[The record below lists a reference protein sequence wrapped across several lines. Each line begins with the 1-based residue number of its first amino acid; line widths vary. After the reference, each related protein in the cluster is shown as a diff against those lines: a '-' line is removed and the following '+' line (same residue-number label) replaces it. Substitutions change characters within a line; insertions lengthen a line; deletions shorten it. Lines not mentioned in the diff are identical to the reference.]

1 MRVGVDTGGTFTDF
15 VWEEDGKLKT
25 LKVPSTPGNPAKAI
39 LQGLERIGIKPEVLI
54 HGTTVATNAF
64 LERKGEDF
72 VLITTKGFEDVILIG
87 RQTRPKIYDFFVE
100 KPKPFVKEENII
112 GVDERLS
119 AKGEVIKPLTER
131 EVKKVLK
138 YVKRKGTRSVAVSL
152 LHSYKNPVHEV
163 SLAKALSTSKELF
176 LSLSHEVL
184 CEIREYERTATTAIN
199 AYLSPILK
207 RYLETLEEKL
217 PQTRVFVEQ
226 SNGGYMPISLA
237 KHRAVQTILSGPAG
251 GAKAGLSLAR
261 YFGIAGVITLDMGG
275 TSTDVCLIK
284 SSLPF
289 TKEYQF
295 DGYPVSIPV
304 IDIHTVGAG
313 GGSIAWVDE
322 GGLLKVGPI
331 SAGADPGPACY
342 GKGNDFTVTDA
353 NLILGRI
360 IPEFFLGGEMRIFP
374 ERSFNALTKLAEKVG
389 LSPLETALG
398 VVEIVNTNM
407 VRALRKVSTERGIDP
422 SSYFLLAFGGASGL
436 HACDLTR
443 KLNLQGF
450 IAPKLASS
458 FSALGLYT
466 GSPVFDFSKTVLLP
480 VENLE
485 QIRTEIE
492 SLKKIAFERVLS
504 FGAPKGDP
512 SLALGTTASHRV
524 IPRHAS
530 AEGPLASLGVTK
542 EGLGVT
548 KEGLGV
554 TRVEVFLDLRYKGQG
569 YELCLPYQ
577 ENLASA
583 FHDAHRRE
591 FGFCLE
597 HFPVEVINVR
607 VRLTGEDEPLNLK
620 VESQKFVFSPFEKEV
635 YTKEGPKKFKVIPWD
650 ELKKGDK
657 LFGPLLIIDRYTTL
671 FVEEGFLAEVKDGL
685 TIFCYPN
692 RS

>member
-1 MRVGVDTGGTFTDF
+1 MRVGVDTGGTFTDL
-15 VWEEDGKLKT
+15 VWEEDGELKT
-25 LKVPSTPGNPAKAI
+25 LKIPSTPGNPAEAI

-87 RQTRPKIYDFFVE
+87 RQTRPKVYDFFVE

-131 EVKKVLK
+131 EVKRVLK
-138 YVKRKGTRSVAVSL
+138 FVKRKGVRSVAVSL

-163 SLAKALSTSKELF
+163 NLAKALSTSKELL

-261 YFGIAGVITLDMGG
+261 YFGVAGVITLDMGG

-353 NLILGRI
+353 NLVLGRI
-360 IPEFFLGGEMRIFP
+360 IPEFFLGGEMRVFP
-374 ERSFNALTKLAEKVG
+374 ERSFNVLTKLAEKVG

-436 HACDLTR
+436 QACDLTR

-466 GSPVFDFSKTVLLP
+466 ASPVFDFSKTVLLP
-480 VENLE
+480 VEDLE
-485 QIRTEIE
+485 KIKAEVE
-492 SLKKIAFERVLS
+492 SLKKMALERVLS
-504 FGAPKGDP
+504 FGVTKGDP
-512 SLALGTTASHRV
+512 SLALG
-524 IPRHAS
+524 
-530 AEGPLASLGVTK
+530 VTK
-542 EGLGVT
+542 EGLWATKEVLGVT
-548 KEGLGV
+548 KSQ
-554 TRVEVFLDLRYKGQG
+554 VFLDLRYKGQG

-583 FHDAHRRE
+583 FHEAHRGE

-657 LFGPLLIIDRYTTL
+657 LFGPLLIVDRYTTL

>member
-15 VWEEDGKLKT
+15 VWEEDGELKT

-87 RQTRPKIYDFFVE
+87 RQTRPKVYDFFVE

-131 EVKKVLK
+131 EVKRVLK
-138 YVKRKGTRSVAVSL
+138 FVKRKGLRSVAVSL
-152 LHSYKNPVHEV
+152 LHSYKNPIHEV
-163 SLAKALSTSKELF
+163 SLAKALSTSKELL

-217 PQTRVFVEQ
+217 PQTKVFVEQ

-353 NLILGRI
+353 NLVLGRI
-360 IPEFFLGGEMRIFP
+360 IPEFFLGGEMRVFP
-374 ERSFNALTKLAEKVG
+374 ERSFKALTKLAEKVG

-466 GSPVFDFSKTVLLP
+466 ASPMFDFSKTVLLP
-480 VENLE
+480 VEELE
-485 QIRTEIE
+485 KIKAEIE
-492 SLKKIAFERVLS
+492 SLKKIALEKVLS
-504 FGAPKGDP
+504 FGVA
-512 SLALGTTASHRV
+512 
-524 IPRHAS
+524 
-530 AEGPLASLGVTK
+530 K
-542 EGLGVT
+542 ELINSF
-548 KEGLGV
+548 KAQ
-554 TRVEVFLDLRYKGQG
+554 VFLDLRYKGQG

-577 ENLASA
+577 EDLASA
-583 FHDAHRRE
+583 FHDAHRNE

-607 VRLTGEDEPLNLK
+607 VRLKGEDEPLNLR

-635 YTKEGPKKFKVIPWD
+635 YTKEGAKKFKVIPWD
-650 ELKKGDK
+650 ELKEGDK

>member
-15 VWEEDGKLKT
+15 VWEEDGELKT

-87 RQTRPKIYDFFVE
+87 RQTRPKVYDFFVE

-131 EVKKVLK
+131 EVKRVLK
-138 YVKRKGTRSVAVSL
+138 FVKRKGTRSVAVSL

-163 SLAKALSTSKELF
+163 SLAKALSTSMELL

-353 NLILGRI
+353 NLVLGRL
-360 IPEFFLGGEMRIFP
+360 IPEFFLGGEMRVFP

-466 GSPVFDFSKTVLLP
+466 ASPVFDFSKTVLLP
-480 VENLE
+480 VEDLE
-485 QIRTEIE
+485 KIKAEVE
-492 SLKKIAFERVLS
+492 NLKKMALERVLS
-504 FGAPKGDP
+504 FGVSKELIN
-512 SLALGTTASHRV
+512 SLKAQ
-524 IPRHAS
+524 
-530 AEGPLASLGVTK
+530 
-542 EGLGVT
+542 
-548 KEGLGV
+548 
-554 TRVEVFLDLRYKGQG
+554 VFLDLRYRGQG

-583 FHDAHRRE
+583 FHEAHRGE

-607 VRLTGEDEPLNLK
+607 VRLAGEDEPLNLK

-657 LFGPLLIIDRYTTL
+657 LFGPLLIVDRYTTL
-671 FVEEGFLAEVKDGL
+671 FVEEDFLAEVKDGL
-685 TIFCYPN
+685 TIFCYPK

>member
-15 VWEEDGKLKT
+15 VWEEDGELKT
-25 LKVPSTPGNPAKAI
+25 LKTLSTPDNPAKAI
-39 LQGLERIGIKPEVLI
+39 LQGLERIGIKTEVLI

-72 VLITTKGFEDVILIG
+72 ILITTKGFEDVILIG
-87 RQTRPKIYDFFVE
+87 RQTRPKLYDFFVE
-100 KPKPFVKEENII
+100 KPKPFIKEENII
-112 GVDERLS
+112 GVDERIS
-119 AKGEVIKPLTER
+119 AKGEIIKPLTER
-131 EVKKVLK
+131 EVKRVLK
-138 YVKRKGTRSVAVSL
+138 FVKRKGLRSVAVSL
-152 LHSYKNPVHEV
+152 LHSYKNPAHEV
-163 SLAKALSTSKELF
+163 MIAKALSASKEHL
-176 LSLSHEVL
+176 LSLSHEIL
-184 CEIREYERTATTAIN
+184 CEIKEYERTATTAIN

-207 RYLETLEEKL
+207 KYLEALEAKL
-217 PQTRVFVEQ
+217 TQTRVFVEQ

-261 YFGIAGVITLDMGG
+261 YFGLSGIITFDMGG

-331 SAGADPGPACY
+331 SAGADPGPSCY
-342 GKGNDFTVTDA
+342 GKGDDFTVTDA

-398 VVEIVNTNM
+398 VIEIVNTNM

-443 KLNLQGF
+443 KLNLKGF

-458 FSALGLYT
+458 FSAFGLYT
-466 GSPVFDFSKTVLLP
+466 SSPVFDFSKTVLLP

-485 QIRTEIE
+485 KIKNEVE
-492 SLKKIAFERVLS
+492 SLKKIAFEKVSS
-504 FGAPKGDP
+504 FGLSKDFIDFLRA
-512 SLALGTTASHRV
+512 
-524 IPRHAS
+524 
-530 AEGPLASLGVTK
+530 
-542 EGLGVT
+542 
-548 KEGLGV
+548 
-554 TRVEVFLDLRYKGQG
+554 EVFLDLHYKGQG

-577 ENLASA
+577 EDLVLA
-583 FHDAHRRE
+583 FHEAHRVE

-597 HFPVEVINVR
+597 NFPVEVINIR
-607 VRLTGEDEPLNLK
+607 VRLVGEDEPFNLK
-620 VESQKFVFSPFEKEV
+620 VESQEFIFPPFEKEV
-635 YTKEGPKKFKVIPWD
+635 YTKDGVKKFKVIPWNM
-650 ELKKGDK
+650 LKKGDK
-657 LFGPLLIIDRYTTL
+657 LFGPLLIVDRYTTL
-671 FVEEGFLAEVKDGL
+671 FVEEDFLAEVKDGL
-685 TIFCYPN
+685 TIFCYPKEG
-692 RS
+692 

>member
-15 VWEEDGKLKT
+15 VWEEDGELKT

-87 RQTRPKIYDFFVE
+87 RQTRPKVYDFFVE

-131 EVKKVLK
+131 EVKRVLK
-138 YVKRKGTRSVAVSL
+138 FVKRKGLRSVAVSL
-152 LHSYKNPVHEV
+152 LHSYKNPIHEV
-163 SLAKALSTSKELF
+163 SLAKALSTSMELL

-207 RYLETLEEKL
+207 RYLEALEEKL

-353 NLILGRI
+353 NLVLGRI
-360 IPEFFLGGEMRIFP
+360 IPEFFLGGEMRVFP

-466 GSPVFDFSKTVLLP
+466 ASPVFDFSKTVLLP
-480 VENLE
+480 VEDLE
-485 QIRTEIE
+485 KIKAEVE
-492 SLKKIAFERVLS
+492 SLKKMALEKVLS
-504 FGAPKGDP
+504 FGATKGDP
-512 SLALGTTASHRV
+512 SLALGA
-524 IPRHAS
+524 
-530 AEGPLASLGVTK
+530 TK
-542 EGLGVT
+542 EGLGAT
-548 KEGLGV
+548 KGVLGV

-583 FHDAHRRE
+583 FHEAHRNE

-635 YTKEGPKKFKVIPWD
+635 YTKEGPKKFKVVPWD

-685 TIFCYPN
+685 TIFCYPKRN
-692 RS
+692 

>member
-1 MRVGVDTGGTFTDF
+1 MKVGVDTGGTFTDF
-15 VWEEDGKLKT
+15 VWEEDGELKT
-25 LKVPSTPGNPAKAI
+25 LKVPSTPDNPAKAI
-39 LQGLERIGIKPEVLI
+39 LQGLERLGIKPEVLI

-100 KPKPFVKEENII
+100 KPKPFVKEENIV

-131 EVKKVLK
+131 EIKRALK
-138 YVKRKGTRSVAVSL
+138 FVKRKGLKSVAISL
-152 LHSYKNPVHEV
+152 LHSYKNPVHERQI
-163 SLAKALSTSKELF
+163 AQALSASKEYL
-176 LSLSHEVL
+176 LSLSHEIL
-184 CEIREYERTATTAIN
+184 CEIREYERTATTAVN

-207 RYLETLEEKL
+207 KYLEALEEKL
-217 PQTRVFVEQ
+217 THTKVFIEQ

-237 KHRAVQTILSGPAG
+237 KNRAVQTILSGPAG
-251 GAKAGLSLAR
+251 GAKAGLSLAK
-261 YFGIAGVITLDMGG
+261 YFGLSGVITLDMGG
-275 TSTDVCLIK
+275 TSTDVCLIR

-342 GKGNDFTVTDA
+342 GKGDDFTVTDA
-353 NLILGRI
+353 NLVLGRI

-374 ERSFNALTKLAEKVG
+374 ERSYKALTKLSEKVG

-398 VVEIVNTNM
+398 VIEIVNTNM

-443 KLNLQGF
+443 KLKLQGF

-458 FSALGLYT
+458 FSAFGLYNA
-466 GSPVFDFSKTVLLP
+466 SPVFDFSKTVLLP
-480 VENLE
+480 AENLE
-485 QIRTEIE
+485 KVKEE
-492 SLKKIAFERVLS
+492 VEALKKIAFERVLS
-504 FGAPKGDP
+504 FGLSKELID
-512 SLALGTTASHRV
+512 SLR
-524 IPRHAS
+524 
-530 AEGPLASLGVTK
+530 AEVY
-542 EGLGVT
+542 
-548 KEGLGV
+548 
-554 TRVEVFLDLRYKGQG
+554 LDLRYLGQG
-569 YELCLPYQ
+569 YELSLPFQ
-577 ENLASA
+577 KNLVLA
-583 FHDAHRRE
+583 FHDAHREE
-591 FGFCLE
+591 FGFSLDN
-597 HFPVEVINVR
+597 FPVEVINVR
-607 VRLTGEDEPLNLK
+607 VRLVGEDEPLNLK

-635 YTKEGPKKFKVIPWD
+635 FTKHGVKKFKVLPWD

-657 LFGPLLIIDRYTTL
+657 LFGPILIIDRYTTL
-671 FVEEGFLAEVKDGL
+671 FVEEDFIAEVKDGQ
-685 TIFCYPN
+685 TIFCYPKGL
-692 RS
+692 RRHECC

>member
-15 VWEEDGKLKT
+15 VWEEDGELKT

-87 RQTRPKIYDFFVE
+87 RQTRPKVYDFFVE

-131 EVKKVLK
+131 EVKRVLK
-138 YVKRKGTRSVAVSL
+138 FVKRKGARSVAVSL
-152 LHSYKNPVHEV
+152 LHSYKNPIHEV
-163 SLAKALSTSKELF
+163 SLAKALSTSMELL

-217 PQTRVFVEQ
+217 SQTRVFVEQ
-226 SNGGYMPISLA
+226 SNGGYKPISLA

-342 GKGNDFTVTDA
+342 GKGNSFTVTDA
-353 NLILGRI
+353 NLVLGRI
-360 IPEFFLGGEMRIFP
+360 IPEFFLGGEMRVFP

-466 GSPVFDFSKTVLLP
+466 ASPVFDFSKTVLLP
-480 VENLE
+480 VEDLE
-485 QIRTEIE
+485 KIKAEVE
-492 SLKKIAFERVLS
+492 NLKKMALERVLS
-504 FGAPKGDP
+504 FGVSKELIN
-512 SLALGTTASHRV
+512 SLKAQ
-524 IPRHAS
+524 
-530 AEGPLASLGVTK
+530 
-542 EGLGVT
+542 
-548 KEGLGV
+548 
-554 TRVEVFLDLRYKGQG
+554 VFLDLRYRGQG

-583 FHDAHRRE
+583 FHEAHRGE

-607 VRLTGEDEPLNLK
+607 VRLAGEDEPLNLK

-657 LFGPLLIIDRYTTL
+657 LFGPLLIVDRYTTL
-671 FVEEGFLAEVKDGL
+671 FVEEDFLAEVKDGL
-685 TIFCYPN
+685 TIFCYPK

>member
-1 MRVGVDTGGTFTDF
+1 
-15 VWEEDGKLKT
+15 
-25 LKVPSTPGNPAKAI
+25 
-39 LQGLERIGIKPEVLI
+39 
-54 HGTTVATNAF
+54 
-64 LERKGEDF
+64 
-72 VLITTKGFEDVILIG
+72 
-87 RQTRPKIYDFFVE
+87 
-100 KPKPFVKEENII
+100 
-112 GVDERLS
+112 
-119 AKGEVIKPLTER
+119 
-131 EVKKVLK
+131 
-138 YVKRKGTRSVAVSL
+138 
-152 LHSYKNPVHEV
+152 
-163 SLAKALSTSKELF
+163 
-176 LSLSHEVL
+176 
-184 CEIREYERTATTAIN
+184 
-199 AYLSPILK
+199 
-207 RYLETLEEKL
+207 
-217 PQTRVFVEQ
+217 
-226 SNGGYMPISLA
+226 
-237 KHRAVQTILSGPAG
+237 
-251 GAKAGLSLAR
+251 
-261 YFGIAGVITLDMGG
+261 
-275 TSTDVCLIK
+275 
-284 SSLPF
+284 
-289 TKEYQF
+289 
-295 DGYPVSIPV
+295 V

-353 NLILGRI
+353 NLILGRL
-360 IPEFFLGGEMRIFP
+360 IPEFFLGGEMRVFP

-466 GSPVFDFSKTVLLP
+466 ASPVFDFSKTVLLP
-480 VENLE
+480 VEDLE
-485 QIRTEIE
+485 KIKAEVE
-492 SLKKIAFERVLS
+492 NLKKMALERVLS
-504 FGAPKGDP
+504 FGVSKELIN
-512 SLALGTTASHRV
+512 SLKAQ
-524 IPRHAS
+524 
-530 AEGPLASLGVTK
+530 
-542 EGLGVT
+542 
-548 KEGLGV
+548 
-554 TRVEVFLDLRYKGQG
+554 VFLDLRYKGQG

-583 FHDAHRRE
+583 FHEAHRGE

-607 VRLTGEDEPLNLK
+607 VRLAGEDEPLNLK
-620 VESQKFVFSPFEKEV
+620 VESQKFVFSPFEKKV

-657 LFGPLLIIDRYTTL
+657 LFGPLLIVDRYTTL
-671 FVEEGFLAEVKDGL
+671 FVEEDFLAEVKDGL
-685 TIFCYPN
+685 TIFCYPK

>member
-15 VWEEDGKLKT
+15 VWEEDGELKT
-25 LKVPSTPGNPAKAI
+25 LKVPSTPGNPAEAI
-39 LQGLERIGIKPEVLI
+39 LQGLERIGIKSEVLI

-87 RQTRPKIYDFFVE
+87 RQTRPKVYDFFVK

-119 AKGEVIKPLTER
+119 AKGEVIKPLTEK
-131 EVKKVLK
+131 EVKKALK
-138 YVKRKGTRSVAVSL
+138 FVKRKEARSVAVSL

-163 SLAKALSTSKELF
+163 SLAKALSTSKELL

-261 YFGIAGVITLDMGG
+261 YFGIDGVITLDMGG

-353 NLILGRI
+353 NLVLGRI
-360 IPEFFLGGEMRIFP
+360 IPEFFLGGEMRVFP

-458 FSALGLYT
+458 FSALGLYNA
-466 GSPVFDFSKTVLLP
+466 SPVFDFSKTVLLP
-480 VENLE
+480 VEDLE
-485 QIRTEIE
+485 KIKAEIE
-492 SLKKIAFERVLS
+492 SLKKIATERVLS
-504 FGAPKGDP
+504 FGLPKELVN
-512 SLALGTTASHRV
+512 SLKAEV
-524 IPRHAS
+524 I
-530 AEGPLASLGVTK
+530 
-542 EGLGVT
+542 
-548 KEGLGV
+548 
-554 TRVEVFLDLRYKGQG
+554 LDLRYKGQG
-569 YELCLPYQ
+569 YELCLPHQ

-583 FHDAHRRE
+583 FHEAHRNE

-635 YTKEGPKKFKVIPWD
+635 YTKEGPKKFKVVPWD

-657 LFGPLLIIDRYTTL
+657 LFGPLLIVDRYTTL

-692 RS
+692 RSLKA

>member
-15 VWEEDGKLKT
+15 VWEEDGELKT
-25 LKVPSTPGNPAKAI
+25 LKVPSTPDNPAKAI
-39 LQGLERIGIKPEVLI
+39 LQGLERIGIKPEILI

-87 RQTRPKIYDFFVE
+87 RQTRPKVYDFFVE

-119 AKGEVIKPLTER
+119 AKGEMIKPLTEK
-131 EVKKVLK
+131 EVKRALK
-138 YVKRKGTRSVAVSL
+138 FVKRKGVRSVAVSL

-163 SLAKALSTSKELF
+163 SLAKALSTSRELL

-184 CEIREYERTATTAIN
+184 CEIREYERTTTTAIN

-207 RYLETLEEKL
+207 KYLESLEEAL

-237 KHRAVQTILSGPAG
+237 KHRAIHTILSGPAG

-353 NLILGRI
+353 NLVLGRI
-360 IPEFFLGGEMRIFP
+360 IPEFFLGGEMRVFP

-398 VVEIVNTNM
+398 VIEIVNTNM

-422 SSYFLLAFGGASGL
+422 SNYFLLAFGGASGL

-443 KLNLQGF
+443 KLNLKGF

-466 GSPVFDFSKTVLLP
+466 ASPVFDFSKTVLLP

-485 QIRTEIE
+485 KIKAEIE
-492 SLKKIAFERVLS
+492 SLKKMALEKVLS
-504 FGAPKGDP
+504 FGVAKELIN
-512 SLALGTTASHRV
+512 SLKV
-524 IPRHAS
+524 Q
-530 AEGPLASLGVTK
+530 
-542 EGLGVT
+542 
-548 KEGLGV
+548 
-554 TRVEVFLDLRYKGQG
+554 VFLDLRYKGQG

-583 FHDAHRRE
+583 FHEAHREE

-607 VRLTGEDEPLNLK
+607 VRLSGEDEPLNLK
-620 VESQKFVFSPFEKEV
+620 VEIQKFVFFPFEKEV
-635 YTKEGPKKFKVIPWD
+635 YTKEGPKRFKVIAWD

-671 FVEEGFLAEVKDGL
+671 FVEEDFLAEVKDGL
-685 TIFCYPN
+685 TIFCYPK

>member
-15 VWEEDGKLKT
+15 VWEENGELKT

-87 RQTRPKIYDFFVE
+87 RQTRPKVYDFFVE

-131 EVKKVLK
+131 EVKRVLK
-138 YVKRKGTRSVAVSL
+138 FVKRKGARSVAVSL

-163 SLAKALSTSKELF
+163 SLAKALSTSMELL

-207 RYLETLEEKL
+207 RYLEALEEKL

-353 NLILGRI
+353 NLVLGRI
-360 IPEFFLGGEMRIFP
+360 IPEFFLGGEMRVFP

-466 GSPVFDFSKTVLLP
+466 ASPVFDFSKTVLLS
-480 VENLE
+480 VEDFE
-485 QIRTEIE
+485 KIKAEVE
-492 SLKKIAFERVLS
+492 SLKKTALEKVLS
-504 FGAPKGDP
+504 FGVAKELIN
-512 SLALGTTASHRV
+512 SLKAQ
-524 IPRHAS
+524 
-530 AEGPLASLGVTK
+530 
-542 EGLGVT
+542 
-548 KEGLGV
+548 
-554 TRVEVFLDLRYKGQG
+554 VFLDLRYKGQG

-583 FHDAHRRE
+583 FHEAHRGE

-607 VRLTGEDEPLNLK
+607 VRLAGEDEPLNLK

-657 LFGPLLIIDRYTTL
+657 LFGPLLIVDRYTTL
-671 FVEEGFLAEVKDGL
+671 FVEEDFLAEVKDGL
-685 TIFCYPN
+685 TIFCYPK

>member
-15 VWEEDGKLKT
+15 VWEEDGELKT

-87 RQTRPKIYDFFVE
+87 RQTRPKVYDFFVE

-131 EVKKVLK
+131 EVKRVLK
-138 YVKRKGTRSVAVSL
+138 FVKRKGARSVAVSL
-152 LHSYKNPVHEV
+152 LHSYKNPIHEV
-163 SLAKALSTSKELF
+163 SLAKALSTSMELL

-353 NLILGRI
+353 NLVLGRL
-360 IPEFFLGGEMRIFP
+360 IPEFFLGGEMRVFP

-466 GSPVFDFSKTVLLP
+466 ASPVFDFSKTVLLP
-480 VENLE
+480 VEDLE
-485 QIRTEIE
+485 KIKAEVE
-492 SLKKIAFERVLS
+492 NLKKMALERVLS
-504 FGAPKGDP
+504 FGVSKELIN
-512 SLALGTTASHRV
+512 SLKAQ
-524 IPRHAS
+524 
-530 AEGPLASLGVTK
+530 
-542 EGLGVT
+542 
-548 KEGLGV
+548 
-554 TRVEVFLDLRYKGQG
+554 VFLDLRYRGQG

-583 FHDAHRRE
+583 FHEAHRGE

-607 VRLTGEDEPLNLK
+607 VRLAGEDEPLNLK

-657 LFGPLLIIDRYTTL
+657 LFGPLLIVDRYTTL
-671 FVEEGFLAEVKDGL
+671 FVEEDFLAEVKDGL
-685 TIFCYPN
+685 TIFCYPK

>member
-15 VWEEDGKLKT
+15 VWEEDGELKT
-25 LKVPSTPGNPAKAI
+25 LKVPSTPDNPAKAI
-39 LQGLERIGIKPEVLI
+39 LQGLELIGIKPEILI

-87 RQTRPKIYDFFVE
+87 RQTRPKVYDFFVE

-119 AKGEVIKPLTER
+119 AKGEVIKPLTEK
-131 EVKKVLK
+131 EVKRALK
-138 YVKRKGTRSVAVSL
+138 FVKREGVRSVAVSL

-163 SLAKALSTSKELF
+163 SLAKALSTSRELL

-184 CEIREYERTATTAIN
+184 CEIREYERTTTTAIN

-207 RYLETLEEKL
+207 KYLETLEEAL
-217 PQTRVFVEQ
+217 PQTRVFIEQ

-251 GAKAGLSLAR
+251 GAKAGLSLTR

-353 NLILGRI
+353 NLVLGRI
-360 IPEFFLGGEMRIFP
+360 IPEFFLGGEMRVCP

-443 KLNLQGF
+443 KLNLKGF

-466 GSPVFDFSKTVLLP
+466 ASPVFDFSKTVLLP

-485 QIRTEIE
+485 KIKAEIE
-492 SLKKIAFERVLS
+492 SLKKMALEKVLY
-504 FGAPKGDP
+504 FGVAKELIN
-512 SLALGTTASHRV
+512 SLKAQ
-524 IPRHAS
+524 
-530 AEGPLASLGVTK
+530 
-542 EGLGVT
+542 
-548 KEGLGV
+548 
-554 TRVEVFLDLRYKGQG
+554 VFLDLRYKGQG

-583 FHDAHRRE
+583 FHEAHRGE

-607 VRLTGEDEPLNLK
+607 VRLSGEDEPLNLK

-635 YTKEGPKKFKVIPWD
+635 YTKEGPKRFKVIAWD

-685 TIFCYPN
+685 TIFCYPK

>member
-1 MRVGVDTGGTFTDF
+1 MRVGVDTGGTFTDL
-15 VWEEDGKLKT
+15 VWEEDGELKT

-87 RQTRPKIYDFFVE
+87 RQTRPKVYDFFVE

-131 EVKKVLK
+131 EVKRVLK
-138 YVKRKGTRSVAVSL
+138 FVKRKGVRSVAVSL

-163 SLAKALSTSKELF
+163 NLAKALSTSKELL

-261 YFGIAGVITLDMGG
+261 YFGVAGVITLDMGG

-353 NLILGRI
+353 NLVLGRI
-360 IPEFFLGGEMRIFP
+360 IPEFFLGGEMRVFP

-436 HACDLTR
+436 QACDLTR

-466 GSPVFDFSKTVLLP
+466 ASPVFDFSKTVLLP
-480 VENLE
+480 VEDLE
-485 QIRTEIE
+485 KIKAEVE
-492 SLKKIAFERVLS
+492 SLKKMALERVLS
-504 FGAPKGDP
+504 FGVTKGDP
-512 SLALGTTASHRV
+512 SLALGVTK
-524 IPRHAS
+524 
-530 AEGPLASLGVTK
+530 EGLWATK

-548 KEGLGV
+548 KSQ
-554 TRVEVFLDLRYKGQG
+554 VFLDLRYKGQG

-583 FHDAHRRE
+583 FHEAHRGE

-597 HFPVEVINVR
+597 HFPVEVTNVR

-620 VESQKFVFSPFEKEV
+620 VESQKFFFSPFEKEV
-635 YTKEGPKKFKVIPWD
+635 YTKEGPKKFKFIPWD

-657 LFGPLLIIDRYTTL
+657 LFGPLLIVDRYTTL

>member
-15 VWEEDGKLKT
+15 VWEEYGELKT
-25 LKVPSTPGNPAKAI
+25 LKVPSTPGNPAEAI
-39 LQGLERIGIKPEVLI
+39 LQGLERIGIKSEVLI

-87 RQTRPKIYDFFVE
+87 RQTRPKVYDFFVE

-131 EVKKVLK
+131 EVKRALK
-138 YVKRKGTRSVAVSL
+138 FVKRKGVRSFAVSL

-163 SLAKALSTSKELF
+163 SLAKALSTSKELL

-207 RYLETLEEKL
+207 RYLETLEEAL

-261 YFGIAGVITLDMGG
+261 YFGVAGAITLDMGG

-342 GKGNDFTVTDA
+342 GKGKDFTVTDA
-353 NLILGRI
+353 NLVLGRI
-360 IPEFFLGGEMRIFP
+360 IPEFFLGGEMRVFP

-436 HACDLTR
+436 QACDLTR

-466 GSPVFDFSKTVLLP
+466 ASPVFDFSKTVLLP

-485 QIRTEIE
+485 KIKTEVE
-492 SLKKIAFERVLS
+492 SLKKMALEKVLS
-504 FGAPKGDP
+504 F
-512 SLALGTTASHRV
+512 
-524 IPRHAS
+524 
-530 AEGPLASLGVTK
+530 GVTK

-554 TRVEVFLDLRYKGQG
+554 TKSQVFLDLRYKGQG

-577 ENLASA
+577 EDLASA
-583 FHDAHRRE
+583 FHEAHRGE
-591 FGFCLE
+591 FGFYLE

>member
-15 VWEEDGKLKT
+15 VWEEDGELKT

-87 RQTRPKIYDFFVE
+87 RQTRPKVYDFFVE

-131 EVKKVLK
+131 EVKRALK
-138 YVKRKGTRSVAVSL
+138 FVKRKGARSVAVSL

-163 SLAKALSTSKELF
+163 NLAKALSTSKELL

-207 RYLETLEEKL
+207 RYLETLEEAL

-226 SNGGYMPISLA
+226 SNGGYIPISLA

-353 NLILGRI
+353 NLVLGRI
-360 IPEFFLGGEMRIFP
+360 IPEFFLGGEMRVFP

-466 GSPVFDFSKTVLLP
+466 ASPVFDFSKTVLLP
-480 VENLE
+480 VEDLE
-485 QIRTEIE
+485 KIKAEVE
-492 SLKKIAFERVLS
+492 SLKKMALERVLS
-504 FGAPKGDP
+504 FGVAKELIN
-512 SLALGTTASHRV
+512 SLKAQ
-524 IPRHAS
+524 
-530 AEGPLASLGVTK
+530 
-542 EGLGVT
+542 
-548 KEGLGV
+548 
-554 TRVEVFLDLRYKGQG
+554 VFLDLRYKGQG

-577 ENLASA
+577 EDLASA
-583 FHDAHRRE
+583 FHEAHRNE

-597 HFPVEVINVR
+597 HFPVEVTNVR

-635 YTKEGPKKFKVIPWD
+635 HTKEGPKKFKVIPWD

-657 LFGPLLIIDRYTTL
+657 LFGPLLIVDRYTTL

>member
-15 VWEEDGKLKT
+15 VWEEDGELKT
-25 LKVPSTPGNPAKAI
+25 LKVPSTSGNPADAI
-39 LQGLERIGIKPEVLI
+39 LQGLERIGIKSEVLI

-87 RQTRPKIYDFFVE
+87 RQTRPKVYDFFVE

-131 EVKKVLK
+131 EVKRALK
-138 YVKRKGTRSVAVSL
+138 FVKRKGVRSVAVSL

-163 SLAKALSTSKELF
+163 SLAKALSTSKELL

-353 NLILGRI
+353 NLILGRL
-360 IPEFFLGGEMRIFP
+360 IPEFFLGGEMRVFP

-436 HACDLTR
+436 QACDLTR

-466 GSPVFDFSKTVLLP
+466 ASPVFDFSKTILLP
-480 VENLE
+480 VEDLE
-485 QIRTEIE
+485 KIKAEVE
-492 SLKKIAFERVLS
+492 SLKKMALERVLS
-504 FGAPKGDP
+504 F
-512 SLALGTTASHRV
+512 
-524 IPRHAS
+524 
-530 AEGPLASLGVTK
+530 
-542 EGLGVT
+542 GVT

-583 FHDAHRRE
+583 FHEAHRGE

-607 VRLTGEDEPLNLK
+607 VRLTGEDEPLNPK
-620 VESQKFVFSPFEKEV
+620 VERQKFVFSPFEKEV

-657 LFGPLLIIDRYTTL
+657 LFGPLLIVDRYTTL

-685 TIFCYPN
+685 TIFCYSN

>member
-15 VWEEDGKLKT
+15 VWEEDGELKT
-25 LKVPSTPGNPAKAI
+25 LKVPSTPGNPAEAI
-39 LQGLERIGIKPEVLI
+39 LQGLERIGIKSEVLI

-87 RQTRPKIYDFFVE
+87 RQTRPKVYDFFVE
-100 KPKPFVKEENII
+100 KPKPFVKEENTI

-131 EVKKVLK
+131 EVKRALK
-138 YVKRKGTRSVAVSL
+138 FVKRKGVRSVAVSL

-163 SLAKALSTSKELF
+163 SLAKALSTSKELL

-353 NLILGRI
+353 NLVLGRI
-360 IPEFFLGGEMRIFP
+360 IPEFFLGGEMRVFP
-374 ERSFNALTKLAEKVG
+374 ERSFNALTKLAERVG

-436 HACDLTR
+436 QACDLTR

-466 GSPVFDFSKTVLLP
+466 ASPVFDFSKTVLLP
-480 VENLE
+480 VEDLKKIKAE
-485 QIRTEIE
+485 VE
-492 SLKKIAFERVLS
+492 SLKKMALEKVLS
-504 FGAPKGDP
+504 FGATKGDP
-512 SLALGTTASHRV
+512 SLALW
-524 IPRHAS
+524 
-530 AEGPLASLGVTK
+530 VTK

-548 KEGLGV
+548 KSQ
-554 TRVEVFLDLRYKGQG
+554 VFLDLRYKGQG
-569 YELCLPYQ
+569 YELCLPYE

-583 FHDAHRRE
+583 FHEAHRGE

-657 LFGPLLIIDRYTTL
+657 LFGPLLIVDRYTTL

>member
-1 MRVGVDTGGTFTDF
+1 MRVGVDIGGTFTDF
-15 VWEEDGKLKT
+15 VWEEDGELKT
-25 LKVPSTPGNPAKAI
+25 LKVPSTPGNPAEAI

-131 EVKKVLK
+131 EVKRVLK
-138 YVKRKGTRSVAVSL
+138 FVKRKGARSVAVSL
-152 LHSYKNPVHEV
+152 LHSYKNPIHEV
-163 SLAKALSTSKELF
+163 SLAKALSASSELL

-251 GAKAGLSLAR
+251 GAKAGLSLAK

-353 NLILGRI
+353 NLVLGRI
-360 IPEFFLGGEMRIFP
+360 IPEFFLGGEMRVFP

-436 HACDLTR
+436 HACDLTK

-466 GSPVFDFSKTVLLP
+466 ASPVFDFSKTVLLP
-480 VENLE
+480 VEDLE
-485 QIRTEIE
+485 KIKTEVE
-492 SLKKIAFERVLS
+492 SLKKIAFKRVLS
-504 FGAPKGDP
+504 FGVPEELVN
-512 SLALGTTASHRV
+512 SLKAQ
-524 IPRHAS
+524 
-530 AEGPLASLGVTK
+530 
-542 EGLGVT
+542 
-548 KEGLGV
+548 
-554 TRVEVFLDLRYKGQG
+554 VFLDLRYKGQG

-577 ENLASA
+577 EDLASA
-583 FHDAHRRE
+583 FHEAHRNE

-671 FVEEGFLAEVKDGL
+671 FVEEGFLAEIKDGL
-685 TIFCYPN
+685 TIFCYPK

>member
-15 VWEEDGKLKT
+15 VWEEDGELKT

-87 RQTRPKIYDFFVE
+87 RQTRPKVYDFFVE

-131 EVKKVLK
+131 EVKRVLK
-138 YVKRKGTRSVAVSL
+138 FVKRKGARSVAVSL
-152 LHSYKNPVHEV
+152 LHSYKNPIHEV
-163 SLAKALSTSKELF
+163 SLAKALSTSMELL

-207 RYLETLEEKL
+207 RYLEALEEKL

-353 NLILGRI
+353 NLVLGRI
-360 IPEFFLGGEMRIFP
+360 IPEFFLGGEMRVFP

-466 GSPVFDFSKTVLLP
+466 ASPVFDFSKTVLLP
-480 VENLE
+480 VEDLE
-485 QIRTEIE
+485 KIKAEVE
-492 SLKKIAFERVLS
+492 NLKKMALERVLS
-504 FGAPKGDP
+504 FGVSKELIN
-512 SLALGTTASHRV
+512 SLKAQ
-524 IPRHAS
+524 
-530 AEGPLASLGVTK
+530 
-542 EGLGVT
+542 
-548 KEGLGV
+548 
-554 TRVEVFLDLRYKGQG
+554 VFLDLRYRGQG

-577 ENLASA
+577 EDLASA
-583 FHDAHRRE
+583 FHEAHRGE

-607 VRLTGEDEPLNLK
+607 VRLAGEDEPLNLK

-657 LFGPLLIIDRYTTL
+657 LFGPLLIVDRYTTL
-671 FVEEGFLAEVKDGL
+671 FVEEDFLAEVKDGL
-685 TIFCYPN
+685 TIFCYPK

>member
-15 VWEEDGKLKT
+15 VWEEDGELKT
-25 LKVPSTPGNPAKAI
+25 LKVPSTPDNPAEAI

-87 RQTRPKIYDFFVE
+87 RQIRPKIYDFFVE

-131 EVKKVLK
+131 EVKRVLK
-138 YVKRKGTRSVAVSL
+138 FVKRKGVRSVAVSF

-163 SLAKALSTSKELF
+163 SLAKALSTSKELL

-207 RYLETLEEKL
+207 KYLEALEEKL
-217 PQTRVFVEQ
+217 SQTRVFVEQ

-261 YFGIAGVITLDMGG
+261 YFGLAGVITLDMGG

-353 NLILGRI
+353 NLVLGRI
-360 IPEFFLGGEMRIFP
+360 IPDFFLGGEMRVFP

-466 GSPVFDFSKTVLLP
+466 ASPVFDFSKTVLLP

-485 QIRTEIE
+485 KIKTEIE
-492 SLKKIAFERVLS
+492 SLKKMALERVLS
-504 FGAPKGDP
+504 FGVEKELVK
-512 SLALGTTASHRV
+512 SL
-524 IPRHAS
+524 
-530 AEGPLASLGVTK
+530 K
-542 EGLGVT
+542 
-548 KEGLGV
+548 
-554 TRVEVFLDLRYKGQG
+554 VEVFLDLRYKGQG
-569 YELCLPYQ
+569 YELCLPHQ

-607 VRLTGEDEPLNLK
+607 VRLAGEDEPLNLK

-635 YTKEGPKKFKVIPWD
+635 YTKEGSKKFKVIAWD
-650 ELKKGDK
+650 ELKEGDK

>member
-15 VWEEDGKLKT
+15 VWEEDGELKT

-87 RQTRPKIYDFFVE
+87 RQTRPKVYDFFVE

-131 EVKKVLK
+131 EVKRVLK
-138 YVKRKGTRSVAVSL
+138 FVKRKGARSVAVSL
-152 LHSYKNPVHEV
+152 LHSYKNPIHEV
-163 SLAKALSTSKELF
+163 SLAKALSTSMELL

-207 RYLETLEEKL
+207 RYLEALEEKL

-353 NLILGRI
+353 NLILGRL
-360 IPEFFLGGEMRIFP
+360 IPEFFLGGEMRVFP

-466 GSPVFDFSKTVLLP
+466 ASPVFDFSKTVLLP
-480 VENLE
+480 VEDLE
-485 QIRTEIE
+485 KIKAEVE
-492 SLKKIAFERVLS
+492 NLKKMALERVLS
-504 FGAPKGDP
+504 FGVSKELIN
-512 SLALGTTASHRV
+512 SLKAQ
-524 IPRHAS
+524 
-530 AEGPLASLGVTK
+530 
-542 EGLGVT
+542 
-548 KEGLGV
+548 
-554 TRVEVFLDLRYKGQG
+554 VFLDLRYKGQG

-583 FHDAHRRE
+583 FHEAHRGE

-607 VRLTGEDEPLNLK
+607 VRLAGEDEPLNLK

-657 LFGPLLIIDRYTTL
+657 LFGPLLIVDRYTTL
-671 FVEEGFLAEVKDGL
+671 FVEEDFLAEVKDGL
-685 TIFCYPN
+685 TIFCYPK

>member
-15 VWEEDGKLKT
+15 VWEEEGELKT
-25 LKVPSTPGNPAKAI
+25 LKVPSTPDNPAKAI

-87 RQTRPKIYDFFVE
+87 RQIRPKVYDFFVE
-100 KPKPFVKEENII
+100 KPRPFVKEENII
-112 GVDERLS
+112 GVDERIS

-131 EVKKVLK
+131 EVKRVSKF
-138 YVKRKGTRSVAVSL
+138 VKRKGVRSVAVSL

-163 SLAKALSTSKELF
+163 SLAKALSASSEL
-176 LSLSHEVL
+176 LLILSHEVL

-353 NLILGRI
+353 NLVLGRI
-360 IPEFFLGGEMRIFP
+360 IPEFFLGGEMRVFP

-398 VVEIVNTNM
+398 VIEIVNTNM

-436 HACDLTR
+436 HACDLTK

-466 GSPVFDFSKTVLLP
+466 ASPVFDFSKTVLLP

-485 QIRTEIE
+485 KIKTEIE
-492 SLKKIAFERVLS
+492 SLKKIALEKVLS
-504 FGAPKGDP
+504 FGVPKEVVN
-512 SLALGTTASHRV
+512 SMKAQ
-524 IPRHAS
+524 
-530 AEGPLASLGVTK
+530 
-542 EGLGVT
+542 
-548 KEGLGV
+548 
-554 TRVEVFLDLRYKGQG
+554 VFLDLRYKGQG

-577 ENLASA
+577 KDLASA
-583 FHDAHRRE
+583 FHEAHRNE

-607 VRLTGEDEPLNLK
+607 VRLAGEDEPLNLK

-650 ELKKGDK
+650 ELKEGDK
-657 LFGPLLIIDRYTTL
+657 LFGPLLIIERYTTL

-685 TIFCYPN
+685 TIFCYPM

>member
-15 VWEEDGKLKT
+15 VWEENGELKT

-87 RQTRPKIYDFFVE
+87 RQTRPKVYDFFVE

-131 EVKKVLK
+131 EVKRVLK
-138 YVKRKGTRSVAVSL
+138 FVKRKGARSVAVSL

-163 SLAKALSTSKELF
+163 SLAKALSTSMELL

-207 RYLETLEEKL
+207 RYLEALEEKL

-353 NLILGRI
+353 NLVLGRI
-360 IPEFFLGGEMRIFP
+360 IPEFFLGGEMRVFP

-466 GSPVFDFSKTVLLP
+466 ASPVFDFSKTVLLP
-480 VENLE
+480 VEDFE
-485 QIRTEIE
+485 KIKAEVE
-492 SLKKIAFERVLS
+492 SLKKTALEKVLS
-504 FGAPKGDP
+504 FGVAKELIN
-512 SLALGTTASHRV
+512 SLKAQ
-524 IPRHAS
+524 
-530 AEGPLASLGVTK
+530 
-542 EGLGVT
+542 
-548 KEGLGV
+548 
-554 TRVEVFLDLRYKGQG
+554 VFLDLRYKGQG

-583 FHDAHRRE
+583 FHEAHRGE

-607 VRLTGEDEPLNLK
+607 VRLAGEDEPLNLK

-657 LFGPLLIIDRYTTL
+657 LFGPLLIVDRYTTL
-671 FVEEGFLAEVKDGL
+671 FVEEDFLAEVKDGL
-685 TIFCYPN
+685 TIFCYPK

>member
-15 VWEEDGKLKT
+15 VWEEEGELKT

-87 RQTRPKIYDFFVE
+87 RQTRPKVYDFFVE

-119 AKGEVIKPLTER
+119 AKGDVIKALTER
-131 EVKKVLK
+131 EVKRVLK
-138 YVKRKGTRSVAVSL
+138 FVKRKGTRSVALSL

-163 SLAKALSTSKELF
+163 SLAKALSTSKELL

-207 RYLETLEEKL
+207 RYLEALEEKL
-217 PQTRVFVEQ
+217 SQTRVFVEQ

-261 YFGIAGVITLDMGG
+261 YFGLAGVITLDMGG

-353 NLILGRI
+353 NLVLGRI
-360 IPEFFLGGEMRIFP
+360 IPEFFLGGEMRVFP

-466 GSPVFDFSKTVLLP
+466 ASPVFDFSKTVLLP
-480 VENLE
+480 VEDLE
-485 QIRTEIE
+485 KIKAEIE
-492 SLKKIAFERVLS
+492 SLKKMALEKVLS
-504 FGAPKGDP
+504 FGAPKELIN
-512 SLALGTTASHRV
+512 SLKAQ
-524 IPRHAS
+524 
-530 AEGPLASLGVTK
+530 
-542 EGLGVT
+542 
-548 KEGLGV
+548 
-554 TRVEVFLDLRYKGQG
+554 VFLDLRYRGQG

-583 FHDAHRRE
+583 FHEAHRRE

-607 VRLTGEDEPLNLK
+607 VRLAGKDEPLNLK

-635 YTKEGPKKFKVIPWD
+635 HTKEGPKKFKVIPWD
-650 ELKKGDK
+650 ELKEGDK

-685 TIFCYPN
+685 TIFCYPK

>member
-1 MRVGVDTGGTFTDF
+1 MEQR
-15 VWEEDGKLKT
+15 LQQ
-25 LKVPSTPGNPAKAI
+25 TPFWK
-39 LQGLERIGIKPEVLI
+39 
-54 HGTTVATNAF
+54 
-64 LERKGEDF
+64 RKGEDF

-87 RQTRPKIYDFFVE
+87 RQTRPKVYDFFVE

-131 EVKKVLK
+131 EVKRALK
-138 YVKRKGTRSVAVSL
+138 FVKRKGVRSVAVSL
-152 LHSYKNPVHEV
+152 LHSYKNPVHEI
-163 SLAKALSTSKELF
+163 SLAKALSTSKELL

-261 YFGIAGVITLDMGG
+261 YFGVAGVITLDMGG

-353 NLILGRI
+353 NLVLGRI
-360 IPEFFLGGEMRIFP
+360 IPEFFLGGEMRVFP
-374 ERSFNALTKLAEKVG
+374 ERSFNVLTKLAEKVG

-436 HACDLTR
+436 QACDLTR

-466 GSPVFDFSKTVLLP
+466 ASPVFDFSKTVLLP
-480 VENLE
+480 VEDLE
-485 QIRTEIE
+485 KIKAEVE
-492 SLKKIAFERVLS
+492 SLKKMALERVLS
-504 FGAPKGDP
+504 FGATKGDP
-512 SLALGTTASHRV
+512 SLALG
-524 IPRHAS
+524 
-530 AEGPLASLGVTK
+530 VTK
-542 EGLGVT
+542 EGLWATKEVLGVT
-548 KEGLGV
+548 KSQ
-554 TRVEVFLDLRYKGQG
+554 VFLDLRYKGQG

-583 FHDAHRRE
+583 FHEAHRGE

-657 LFGPLLIIDRYTTL
+657 LFWTSLNSRPVYHPVCRRRL
-671 FVEEGFLAEVKDGL
+671 F
-685 TIFCYPN
+685 
-692 RS
+692 S

>member
-15 VWEEDGKLKT
+15 VWEEDGELKT

-87 RQTRPKIYDFFVE
+87 RQTRPKVYDFFVE

-131 EVKKVLK
+131 EVKRVLK
-138 YVKRKGTRSVAVSL
+138 FVKRKGARSVAVSL

-163 SLAKALSTSKELF
+163 SLAKALSTSMELL

-207 RYLETLEEKL
+207 RYLEALEEKL
-217 PQTRVFVEQ
+217 SQTRVFVEQ

-360 IPEFFLGGEMRIFP
+360 IPEFFLGGEMRVFP

-466 GSPVFDFSKTVLLP
+466 ASPVFDFSKTVLLP
-480 VENLE
+480 VEDLE
-485 QIRTEIE
+485 KIKAEVE
-492 SLKKIAFERVLS
+492 NLKKMALERVLS
-504 FGAPKGDP
+504 FGVSKELIN
-512 SLALGTTASHRV
+512 SLKAQ
-524 IPRHAS
+524 
-530 AEGPLASLGVTK
+530 
-542 EGLGVT
+542 
-548 KEGLGV
+548 
-554 TRVEVFLDLRYKGQG
+554 VFLDLRYRGQG

-583 FHDAHRRE
+583 FHEAHRGE

-657 LFGPLLIIDRYTTL
+657 LFGPLLIVDRYTTL
-671 FVEEGFLAEVKDGL
+671 FVEEDFLAEVKDGL
-685 TIFCYPN
+685 TIFCYPK

>member
-15 VWEEDGKLKT
+15 VWEEDGELKT
-25 LKVPSTPGNPAKAI
+25 LKVPSTPGNPAEAI

-131 EVKKVLK
+131 EVKRVLK
-138 YVKRKGTRSVAVSL
+138 FVKRKGLRSVAVSL
-152 LHSYKNPVHEV
+152 IHSYKNPVHEV
-163 SLAKALSTSKELF
+163 SLAKALSASSELL

-184 CEIREYERTATTAIN
+184 CELREYERTATTAIN

-251 GAKAGLSLAR
+251 GAKAGLSLAK

-353 NLILGRI
+353 NLVLGRI
-360 IPEFFLGGEMRIFP
+360 IPEFFLGGEMRVFP

-436 HACDLTR
+436 HACDLTK

-466 GSPVFDFSKTVLLP
+466 ASPVFDFSKTVLLP
-480 VENLE
+480 VEDLE
-485 QIRTEIE
+485 KIKTEVE
-492 SLKKIAFERVLS
+492 SLKKIAFKRVLS
-504 FGAPKGDP
+504 FGVPEELVN
-512 SLALGTTASHRV
+512 SLKAQ
-524 IPRHAS
+524 
-530 AEGPLASLGVTK
+530 
-542 EGLGVT
+542 
-548 KEGLGV
+548 
-554 TRVEVFLDLRYKGQG
+554 VFLDLRYKGQG

-577 ENLASA
+577 EDLASA
-583 FHDAHRRE
+583 FHEAHRNE

-650 ELKKGDK
+650 ELQEGDK

-671 FVEEGFLAEVKDGL
+671 FVEEGFLAEIKDGL
-685 TIFCYPN
+685 TIFCYPK

>member
-131 EVKKVLK
+131 EVKRVLK

-304 IDIHTVGAG
+304 MDIHTVGAG

-458 FSALGLYT
+458 FSAFGLYT

-530 AEGPLASLGVTK
+530 AEGPLAS
-542 EGLGVT
+542 LGVT

-635 YTKEGPKKFKVIPWD
+635 YTKEGPKKFKVVPWD
-650 ELKKGDK
+650 ELKEGDK

-685 TIFCYPN
+685 TIFCYAN

>member
-15 VWEEDGKLKT
+15 VWEEDGELKT
-25 LKVPSTPGNPAKAI
+25 LKVPSTPDNPAKAI
-39 LQGLERIGIKPEVLI
+39 LQGLELIGIKPEILI

-87 RQTRPKIYDFFVE
+87 RQTRPKVYDFFVE

-119 AKGEVIKPLTER
+119 AKGEVIKPLTEK
-131 EVKKVLK
+131 EVKRALK
-138 YVKRKGTRSVAVSL
+138 FVKRKGVRSVAVSL

-163 SLAKALSTSKELF
+163 SLAKALSTSRELL

-184 CEIREYERTATTAIN
+184 CEIREYERTTTTAIN

-207 RYLETLEEKL
+207 KYLETLEEAL
-217 PQTRVFVEQ
+217 PQTRVFIEQ

-251 GAKAGLSLAR
+251 GAKAGLSLTR

-353 NLILGRI
+353 NLVLGRI
-360 IPEFFLGGEMRIFP
+360 IPEFFLGGEMRVFP

-443 KLNLQGF
+443 KLNLKGF

-466 GSPVFDFSKTVLLP
+466 ASPVFDFSKTVLLP

-485 QIRTEIE
+485 KIKAEIE
-492 SLKKIAFERVLS
+492 SLKKMALEKVLY
-504 FGAPKGDP
+504 FGVAKELIN
-512 SLALGTTASHRV
+512 SLKAQ
-524 IPRHAS
+524 
-530 AEGPLASLGVTK
+530 
-542 EGLGVT
+542 
-548 KEGLGV
+548 
-554 TRVEVFLDLRYKGQG
+554 VFLDLRYKGQG

-583 FHDAHRRE
+583 FHEAHRGE

-607 VRLTGEDEPLNLK
+607 VRLSGEDEPLNLK

-635 YTKEGPKKFKVIPWD
+635 YTKEGPKRFKVIAWD

-685 TIFCYPN
+685 TIFCYPK

>member
-15 VWEEDGKLKT
+15 VWEEDGELKT
-25 LKVPSTPGNPAKAI
+25 LKVPSTPDNPAKAI
-39 LQGLERIGIKPEVLI
+39 LQGLELIGIKPEILI

-87 RQTRPKIYDFFVE
+87 RQTRPKVYDFFVE

-119 AKGEVIKPLTER
+119 AKGEVIKPLTEK
-131 EVKKVLK
+131 EVKRALK
-138 YVKRKGTRSVAVSL
+138 FVKRKGVRSVAVSL

-163 SLAKALSTSKELF
+163 SLAKALSTSRELL

-184 CEIREYERTATTAIN
+184 CEIREYERTTTTAIN

-207 RYLETLEEKL
+207 KYLETLEEAL

-251 GAKAGLSLAR
+251 GAKAGLSLTR

-353 NLILGRI
+353 NLVLGRI
-360 IPEFFLGGEMRIFP
+360 IPEFFLGGEMRVCP

-443 KLNLQGF
+443 KLNLKGF

-466 GSPVFDFSKTVLLP
+466 ASPVFDFSKTVLLP

-485 QIRTEIE
+485 KIKAEIE
-492 SLKKIAFERVLS
+492 SLKKMALEKVLY
-504 FGAPKGDP
+504 FGVAKELIN
-512 SLALGTTASHRV
+512 SLKAQ
-524 IPRHAS
+524 
-530 AEGPLASLGVTK
+530 
-542 EGLGVT
+542 
-548 KEGLGV
+548 
-554 TRVEVFLDLRYKGQG
+554 VFLDLRYKGQG

-583 FHDAHRRE
+583 FHEAHRGE

-607 VRLTGEDEPLNLK
+607 VRLSGEDEPLNLK

-635 YTKEGPKKFKVIPWD
+635 YTKEGPKRFKVIAWD

-685 TIFCYPN
+685 TIFCYPK

>member
-1 MRVGVDTGGTFTDF
+1 MRVGVDTGGTFTDL
-15 VWEEDGKLKT
+15 VWEEDGELKT
-25 LKVPSTPGNPAKAI
+25 LKIPSTPGNPAEAI

-87 RQTRPKIYDFFVE
+87 RQTRPKVYDFFVE

-131 EVKKVLK
+131 EVKRVLK
-138 YVKRKGTRSVAVSL
+138 FVKRKGVRSVAVSL

-163 SLAKALSTSKELF
+163 NLAKALSTSKELL

-261 YFGIAGVITLDMGG
+261 YFGVAGVITLDMGG

-353 NLILGRI
+353 NLVLGRI
-360 IPEFFLGGEMRIFP
+360 IPEFFLGGEMRVFP
-374 ERSFNALTKLAEKVG
+374 ERSFNVLTKLAEKVG

-436 HACDLTR
+436 QACDLTR

-466 GSPVFDFSKTVLLP
+466 ASPVFDFSKTVLLP
-480 VENLE
+480 VEDLE
-485 QIRTEIE
+485 KIKAEVE
-492 SLKKIAFERVLS
+492 SLKKMALERVLS
-504 FGAPKGDP
+504 FGVTKGDP
-512 SLALGTTASHRV
+512 SLALGATK
-524 IPRHAS
+524 
-530 AEGPLASLGVTK
+530 EGLWATKEVLGVTK
-542 EGLGVT
+542 SQ
-548 KEGLGV
+548 
-554 TRVEVFLDLRYKGQG
+554 VFLDLRYKGQG

-583 FHDAHRRE
+583 FHEAHRGE

-657 LFGPLLIIDRYTTL
+657 LFGPLLIVDRYTTL